1 MQLRFT
7 AAGKALFDTNP
18 TAFEATRLV
27 LGDAYG
33 YALGNPPTALQGNP
47 VFDETETLS
56 KEIANTNTLRF
67 TRLLDSSIGTFAFG
81 EAALYS
87 GGTLVAIG
95 VNPTPILKNAAVG
108 ADNGNTM
115 TLNFFLSYTNTNSY
129 GFVKLGNSDSR
140 YQLGQVNHPDY
151 LDPPYE
157 GDPNVYVVNGLAPT
171 DVPTIGFSDVYGRWN
186 FTSRPQR
193 YYNGVVLNATYLAV
207 DIPAPHGVVF
217 STPTDYI
224 LQFISGAL
232 RGYCRQL
239 VSIGGTFFQWNTPT
253 LLVPAPGDEFIIVG
267 PQLSSISISG
277 QTNIQF
283 QDEGVNL
290 GTPGTV
296 NTVNITGAGVT
307 ASRAGNTVSVNVPT
321 PSIPAAHVP
330 VQYQDEGIDLGT
342 AGTISTIN
350 VIGNQVDAS
359 RVGNV
364 LTLEVFDPPA
374 MQPMIQ
380 FQDEGNNLGAPGD
393 IDVVNYTGAGV
404 TVTEVAGI
412 MTVNIP
418 GASGGGAAP
427 HVVDLSAEATILF
440 NGAFFSDWDT
450 QSVILAS
457 PYATVVTNPSF
468 FAVEVSQAGV
478 YRIEIHYTITP
489 QLGAWPEALTV
500 YGVGLDVTSGF
511 VVGHSVSTHT
521 ITSVSPSPAD
531 ILTLASYQ
539 SAEVNIARGSD
550 AFLADLAIG
559 SIITP
564 KIYAANYVNNADNAT
579 PSIRMVVT
587 RLG

>member
-33 YALGNPPTALQGNP
+33 YTLGDPPTALQGNT

-56 KEIANTNTLRF
+56 KEVANTNTLRF
-67 TRLLDSSIGTFAFG
+67 TRLLDNSIGTFAFG

-207 DIPAPHGVVF
+207 DIPAAHGVVF

-253 LLVPAPGDEFIIVG
+253 LLVPAAGDEFIIVG

-296 NTVNITGAGVT
+296 DTVNITGAGVT

-330 VQYQDEGIDLGT
+330 VQYQDEGVDLGT
-342 AGTISTIN
+342 AGTVTTVN
-350 VIGNQVDAS
+350 VVGNQVEAT
-359 RVGNV
+359 RAGNV
-364 LTLEVFDPPA
+364 LTVEVLDPPA
-374 MQPMIQ
+374 MQSMIQ

-393 IDVVNYTGAGV
+393 VDTVNYTGAGV
-404 TVTEVAGI
+404 TATEVAGI
-412 MTVNIP
+412 LTVNIP
-418 GASGGGAAP
+418 GGGAAAAP
-427 HVVDLSAEATILF
+427 LISDLSVEGFLPF
-440 NGAFFSDWDT
+440 DGVEFSSWDT
-450 QSVILAS
+450 EIEILAS
-457 PYATVVTNPSF
+457 PYAAAILNPSF
-468 FAVEVSQAGV
+468 YAIQVSQAGI
-478 YRIEIHYTITP
+478 YRVDIDYSIVP
-489 QLGAWPEALTV
+489 DGVNWPDDLTV
-500 YGVGLDVTSGF
+500 YGVGLDITSGTF
-511 VVGHSVSTHT
+511 ISNN
-521 ITSVSPSPAD
+521 ITRNSFFTVPLTPND
-531 ILTLASYQ
+531 VTTTLAYSTPH
-539 SAEVNIARGSD
+539 VNYARGSEM
-550 AFLADLAIG
+550 FLVNMSVNG
-559 SIITP
+559 IITP
-564 KIYAANYVNNADNAT
+564 KIYAGNYINVTVQAI
-579 PSIRMVVT
+579 PSIRVVVT
-587 RLG
+587 KVG